1 MTRSS
6 RLSVRRTLRKL
17 LPEQVVLDAAATS
30 GAFQR
35 VRKIDPFAFIW
46 TLLLGSTS
54 GRVRQLAELRRAF
67 ERVAGVTVEE
77 SSFYDRFTP
86 ALSAMLSIL
95 LERVL
100 AHTLGSGRRARGRL
114 AAFSSIMV
122 ADSTVVRLH
131 RLLAKAFPGTR
142 TPQAPAALKAH
153 VLFTVTGAGK
163 QSVHITSERR
173 SDRRTMTLG
182 PWIRGKLLIVDL
194 GYFDYRLLARIDA
207 LGGFFIVRA
216 KKGINPVI
224 VDRHQ
229 TCRGRAIAVIGK
241 RLQPVLRAAQRAVL
255 DLQVAL
261 DVKRRAYRGVR
272 RTNRAFFRAAGV
284 RDDRGDYHLYLTNIP
299 PDQLDPNDIART
311 YALRWEAE
319 LLFRELKTHHRLAQ
333 LPSRKP
339 HIVEALVKAS
349 LLCLAASRSLLRRA
363 ERVLGAALADHL
375 PPQRWAAVFASCAR
389 DIIACVVGRQ
399 ASRGLAVNLERVLLH
414 EAVDPNRRNRLLLS
428 VESGTHSYGRR
439 RQHSGHRNS
448 ALRSA

>member
-1 MTRSS
+1 MTRSP
-6 RLSVRRTLRKL
+6 RLSIRRTLRKL
-17 LPEQVVLDAAATS
+17 LPEQVVGQAAIAS

-35 VRKIDPFAFIW
+35 VRKIDPFAFTW

-54 GRVRQLAELRRAF
+54 GRVRQLSELRRTF
-67 ERVAGVTVEE
+67 ERVAGVTIEE

-100 AHTLGSGRRARGRL
+100 AHTLGRGRRARGRL
-114 AAFSSIMV
+114 AAFASIMV

-142 TPQAPAALKAH
+142 THQAPAALKAH

-163 QSVHITSERR
+163 QSVQITCERR

-216 KKGINPVI
+216 KKGINPII
-224 VDRHQ
+224 VDRHS
-229 TCRGRAIAVIGK
+229 TCRGRAIAVIGE
-241 RLQPVLRAAQRAVL
+241 RLQPVLHAAKRAVI

-272 RTNRAFFRAAGV
+272 HADRAFCRAAGV
-284 RDDRGDYHLYLTNIP
+284 RDDRGDYHVYLTNVA
-299 PDQLDPNDIART
+299 PDQLEPHDIART
-311 YALRWEAE
+311 YALRWEVE

-349 LLCLAASRSLLRRA
+349 LLCLAACRSLLRRA
-363 ERVLGAALADHL
+363 ERVLGAAHADHL
-375 PPQRWAAVFASCAR
+375 PHQRWAAIFASCAR
-389 DIIACVVGRQ
+389 DIIACVVARHSPRQ
-399 ASRGLAVNLERVLLH
+399 LTARLERVLLH
-414 EAVDPNRRNRLLLS
+414 EAVDPNRRHQLLQR
-428 VESGTHSYGRR
+428 VESGTHSYGPRR
-439 RQHSGHRNS
+439 HHPGHSNS
-448 ALRSA
+448 ALRAA

>member
-54 GRVRQLAELRRAF
+54 GRVRQLAELRRTF
-67 ERVAGVTVEE
+67 ERVARVTIEE

-95 LERVL
+95 LDQVL

-163 QSVHITSERR
+163 QSVQITSERR

-216 KKGINPVI
+216 KKGINPII

-229 TCRGRAIAVIGK
+229 TCRGRAIAVIGE
-241 RLQPVLRAAQRAVL
+241 RLQPVLRAAKRAVL
-255 DLQVAL
+255 DLQVVL

-272 RTNRAFFRAAGV
+272 HTNQAFFRAAGV

-299 PDQLDPNDIART
+299 PDQLEPHDIART

-339 HIVEALVKAS
+339 HIVETLVKAS

-363 ERVLGAALADHL
+363 ERVLGTALADHL
-375 PPQRWAAVFASCAR
+375 PPQRWAAIFASCAR
-389 DIIACVVGRQ
+389 DIIACVVGRHPP
-399 ASRGLAVNLERVLLH
+399 RGLAVNVERVLLH
-414 EAVDPNRRNRLLLS
+414 EAVDPNRRSRLLLS

-439 RQHSGHRNS
+439 RHHPGHRNS